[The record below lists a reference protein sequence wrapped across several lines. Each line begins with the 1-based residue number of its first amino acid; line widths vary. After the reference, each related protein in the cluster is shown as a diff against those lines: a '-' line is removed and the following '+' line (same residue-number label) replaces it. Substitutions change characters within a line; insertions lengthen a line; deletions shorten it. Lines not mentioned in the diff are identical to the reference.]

1 MHRKTV
7 LATAV
12 AACALTAAIPSG
24 ALAAARKPHTP
35 PTAWASTAPKV
46 QATTAATDTALA
58 EVKKQV
64 ADLSAAVATLQG
76 QAGGVSAIL
85 AAAPQIID
93 GLTQLQNGLTTLAS
107 AYQSVEYG
115 VAQVN
120 VYGGG
125 SIVSTPA
132 WSADVPD
139 DGNGT
144 TVSGT
149 ALWPNLST
157 SAVTKTFTVNAYI
170 RSAEN
175 DAAASNGNGP
185 VGQAGGMMTVM
196 TSNPAT
202 GATSFQP
209 CAGDA
214 TTGGI
219 GGITPV
225 GEPINTPAGPVKT
238 LPFVNIIDGKT
249 RTDQALPGGDA
260 PKLVTCTVSVPAGV
274 VIPGP
279 SIAPTVATIQWSA
292 TFLDIPTTTSPGP
305 TD

>member
-1 MHRKTV
+1 MNRRTV

-12 AACALTAAIPSG
+12 AGCALVAAVPGG
-24 ALAAARKPHTP
+24 AVAAAKHAAPKPP
-35 PTAWASTAPKV
+35 AAWAATTAKV
-46 QATTAATDTALA
+46 QANTAQTDTALA

-64 ADLSAAVATLQG
+64 ADLSAAVAALQG

-132 WSADVPD
+132 WSADIPD

-149 ALWPNLST
+149 ALWPNLT
-157 SAVTKTFTVNAYI
+157 GSAVTKTFTVNAYI

-175 DAAASNGNGP
+175 DVNGENGP
-185 VGQAGGMMTVM
+185 VGQAGGMLTV
-196 TSNPAT
+196 TTTNPVT
-202 GATSFQP
+202 GASFFLP
-209 CAGDA
+209 CAGDP

-219 GGITPV
+219 GGITPA
-225 GEPINTPAGPVKT
+225 GEPINTPSGPVKT
-238 LPFVNIIDGKT
+238 LPFLNIVTGKP
-249 RTDQALPGGDA
+249 RTDQTLPGGDA
-260 PKLVTCTVSVPAGV
+260 PKLASCTVSVPAAPAPGV
-274 VIPGP
+274 
-279 SIAPTVATIQWSA
+279 APTVASIQWSA